1 MELNLSLSQKLILTK
16 EMRLSIEFL
25 TMGPMDIIEYINKEV
40 EKNPLIEIKDDYY
53 VSSIASEN
61 STKDYLEKKVVSEVN
76 LKEELLD
83 QLRFS
88 KIQREDIKIAIFIVE
103 SLDHRGYLIEDIEN
117 ISHITKSSKEHVIRV
132 LDIIQSL
139 EPAGVAARNLEE
151 CLELQ
156 LKRKGIMDNVFHK
169 IIYEYL
175 YLLQEDNRREIC
187 RNLLIN
193 EVDLDE
199 YIKKIKNLNP
209 IPTSGFS
216 EEEEIAI
223 AIPEAYITQNHN
235 LIEVKMNREFY
246 PEIKINDTYR
256 EILENKNSTK
266 EEIAY
271 VKEKIEAAKALI
283 RSVEKRKSTIEE
295 IINHIVENQEE
306 YIKRGEAYLKV
317 MKIKDLSEK
326 LNLHSSTISRAIKGK
341 YLMIN
346 NNLVTMRELFTIPVN
361 KNSGEEL
368 SNSVNF
374 IKASIKSIID
384 KEDKKSPL
392 KDEDIRVIL
401 KDRNMNISRRTVAKY
416 RSELKIDNV
425 NKRKLKK

>member
-1 MELNLSLSQKLILTK
+1 MELSLSLSQKLILTK

-53 VSSIASEN
+53 ISSIASEN
-61 STKDYLEKKVVSEVN
+61 STKDYLEKKVVSEAN

-88 KIQREDIKIAIFIVE
+88 KIQREDIKIAVFIVE
-103 SLDHRGYLIEDIEN
+103 SLDHRGYLIEDIHN
-117 ISHITKSSKEHVIRV
+117 ISQITKSSKEHVIRV

-139 EPAGVAARNLEE
+139 EPAGVAARSLEE

-156 LKRKGIMDNVFHK
+156 LKRKGIMDSTFHK

-175 YLLQEDNRREIC
+175 YLLQDDNRREIC

-216 EEEEIAI
+216 EEEEIAL
-223 AIPEAYITQNHN
+223 AIPEAYITNVNN

-256 EILENKNSTK
+256 EILESKSSTK

-271 VKEKIEAAKALI
+271 VKEKIEAAKSLI

-295 IINHIVENQEE
+295 IINHIVDNQKE
-306 YIKRGEAYLKV
+306 YIKCGEAYLKV
-317 MKIKDLSEK
+317 MKIKDISEK

-346 NNLVTMRELFTIPVN
+346 NKLVTMRELFTTPVN
-361 KNSGEEL
+361 KNAGEGL

-392 KDEDIRVIL
+392 KDEDIRMIL
-401 KDRNMNISRRTVAKY
+401 RDRNMNISRRTVAKY
-416 RSELKIDNV
+416 RGELKIDNV
-425 NKRKLKK
+425 NKRKSKK

>member
-53 VSSIASEN
+53 ISSIASEN

-139 EPAGVAARNLEE
+139 EPAGVAARTLEE

-223 AIPEAYITQNHN
+223 AIPEAYITQNDN

-346 NNLVTMRELFTIPVN
+346 NNLVTMRELFTTPVN

-374 IKASIKSIID
+374 IKSSIKSIID

-401 KDRNMNISRRTVAKY
+401 KGRNMNISRRTVAKY

>member
-223 AIPEAYITQNHN
+223 AIPEAYITQNDN